1 MAGKAFQWAWRGKL
15 CSGHRLII
23 SFTGIPTADPGH
35 GIGRFALAT
44 LECALSG
51 DRGGTRPSFTLL
63 ICQLRAVTGRSQTWR
78 DLAPWTK

>member
-15 CSGHRLII
+15 CSGHRRII

-51 DRGGTRPSFTLL
+51 HRE
-63 ICQLRAVTGRSQTWR
+63 VT
-78 DLAPWTK
+78 DLARSRAMDEVATR